1 MCRKKIIKKENLLDP
16 LGVPKINVHFETK
29 VDSPLF
35 ASFDAMISERE
46 QEITKENQHDL
57 CKCLQ
62 SVQ

>member
-1 MCRKKIIKKENLLDP
+1 MCRKKKLKKENLLGL

-46 QEITKENQHDL
+46 QEIRKENQHNL
-57 CKCLQ
+57 HKCLQ